1 MYESLKKVLVVGS
14 GPIKIAEA
22 AEFDYS
28 GSQALKAL
36 KEEGITTILV
46 NSNVATVQ
54 TSSKFADKL
63 YLLPVTWW
71 AVEKV
76 IEKERPDA
84 IMIGFGGQTALN
96 VGVDL
101 YKKGVLHKYGVKV
114 LGTPIE
120 GIERALSREKFRET
134 MIEVGIP
141 VPPSLSARSEEEALE
156 KARQIGYP
164 VMVRVSFNLGG
175 RGSTVA
181 WNEED
186 LKRDIGRALS
196 QSYIHEVLIE
206 KYLHHWIELEYEV
219 MRDKHGNSAVIA
231 CIENLDPMGVH
242 TGESTVIAPCQ
253 TLDNKEFQDMR
264 SMAIDVAKSIDLVGE
279 CNVQFALDP
288 KGYNYYVIETNPRM
302 SRSSALASKA
312 TGYPLAY
319 VSAKLALG
327 YDLYEV
333 LNKVSGSTCA
343 CFEPSLD
350 YLVIKI
356 PRWDLDKFE
365 NVEQSL
371 ASEMKSVGE
380 VMSIGRSFEETLQKA
395 IRMLDIGEPGL
406 VGGKIYESKMKKT
419 EALENLKNRRPYWF
433 LYAAK
438 AFKEGATID
447 EVYDA
452 TGIGKFFL
460 NKIKNVVEFY
470 EELKKTK
477 QLDKKT
483 LLKAKK
489 LGFSD
494 YQLAKALNISEREI
508 RAARQKLGIEPK
520 VKQIDTLAGEWPAV
534 TNYLYLTYNGTED
547 DIEFSETGSKLL
559 IIGAGGF
566 RIGVS
571 VEFDWSVV
579 SLLDAAKDY
588 FDEVS
593 ILNYN
598 PETVSTD
605 WDITRK
611 LYFDEINVERVLD
624 IVKKERFA
632 YVATFTGG
640 QIGNSISKK
649 LEDEGIRLL
658 GTSGKSVDNAE
669 DREKFSKLLD
679 KLGIK
684 QPEWVSA
691 KSLEEVKQFVSRV
704 GYPVLVRPSYVL
716 SGSAM
721 KIVYDDNELMVY
733 LRKATE
739 LSSEHP
745 VVVSKYIENAIE
757 AEIDGASDGKAV
769 YGIVMEHVEEAG
781 VHSGDATMSIP
792 YRKLSEITVEKMKN
806 SVYAIMRELEIK
818 GPFNVQF
825 VVKDGEPYIIELNL
839 RASRSMPFSSKVV
852 GNNIISL
859 ALEGILK
866 GFDFDGFKELKPKV
880 WGVKSA
886 QFSWAQLKG
895 AYPYLGPEMKS
906 TGEAA
911 ALGVDFYDA
920 LLKSWLAVAP
930 NRIPS
935 RGSVALVYGRTNKEY
950 LALSAKNLSEFGL
963 TTYTIQGAEIEGI
976 ESVDVKE
983 AISLIKDRKVDIVVT
998 DGYLKKLDYEV
1009 RRIAVD
1015 YNIPLILNGRL
1026 GNEVT
1031 KSFSIQDKLTF
1042 DEVKEY
1048 GAGI

>member
-1 MYESLKKVLVVGS
+1 MRESVRKVLVIGS

-36 KEEGITTILV
+36 KEEGIETVLV

-54 TSSKFADKL
+54 TSRKFADKL
-63 YLLPVTWW
+63 YMIPVTWW

-76 IEKERPDA
+76 IERERPDG
-84 IMIGFGGQTALN
+84 IMVGFGGQTALN

-101 YKKGVLHKYGVKV
+101 YNKGILQKYGVKV

-134 MIEVGIP
+134 MINVGLP

-175 RGSTVA
+175 RGSMVA
-181 WNEED
+181 WTEEE

-219 MRDKHGNSAVIA
+219 MRDKYGNSAVIA

-242 TGESTVIAPCQ
+242 TGESTVISPCQ

-264 SMAIDVAKSIDLVGE
+264 FMSMDVAKSIDLIGE

-327 YDLYEV
+327 YSLYEV

-350 YLVIKI
+350 YIVIKI

-365 NVEQSL
+365 NVEVSL

-380 VMSIGRSFEETLQKA
+380 VMSIGRSFEESLQKA
-395 IRMLDIGEPGL
+395 VRMLDIGEPGV
-406 VGGKIYESKMKKT
+406 VGGKIYFSKMTK
-419 EALENLKNRRPYWF
+419 EDALKNLKMRRPYWF

-447 EVYDA
+447 EVYDV
-452 TGIGKFFL
+452 TGINKFFL
-460 NKIKNVVEFY
+460 NKIKALVEFY
-470 EELKKTK
+470 EMLRK
-477 QLDKKT
+477 QRNIDKDT

-494 YQLAKALNISEREI
+494 LQLAKALGVKESDIRKLRE
-508 RAARQKLGIEPK
+508 KWNIEPK

-534 TNYLYLTYNGTED
+534 TNYMYLTYNGTED
-547 DIEFSETGSKLL
+547 DIEFSQGNKLL

-579 SLLDAAKDY
+579 SLLDSSLKY
-588 FDEVS
+588 FNDVT

-605 WDITRK
+605 WDIARK
-611 LYFDEINVERVLD
+611 LYFDEISVERVLD
-624 IVKKERFA
+624 LIRKEKFT

-640 QIGNSISKK
+640 QIGNNISKK
-649 LEDEGIRLL
+649 LEEEGIRLL
-658 GTSGKSVDNAE
+658 GTSGRSVDTAE

-684 QPEWVSA
+684 QPEWISA
-691 KSLEEVKQFVSRV
+691 RSMEEVKEFIGKV
-704 GYPVLVRPSYVL
+704 GYPVLIRPSYVL
-716 SGSAM
+716 SGAAM
-721 KIVYDDNELMVY
+721 KIVNNDLELMEY
-733 LRKATE
+733 LKRATE
-739 LSSEHP
+739 VSSEHP
-745 VVVSKYIENAIE
+745 VVISKYLNDAIE
-757 AEIDGASDGKAV
+757 AEIDAAGDGKGV
-769 YGIVMEHVEEAG
+769 YGVVIEHVEEAG

-792 YRKLSEITVEKMKN
+792 FRKLSSNVVNKMKEN
-806 SVYAIMRELEIK
+806 VHMLVRELEIK

-825 VVKDGEPYIIELNL
+825 VIKNNEPYIIELNL

-852 GNNIISL
+852 SKNIISL
-859 ALEGILK
+859 ALDGILNGF
-866 GFDFDGFKELKPKV
+866 GFDEFIELKSKS
-880 WGVKSA
+880 WGVKSP

-895 AYPYLGPEMKS
+895 AYPFLGPEMKS

-911 ALGVDFYDA
+911 SLGTDFYDA
-920 LLKSWLAVAP
+920 LLKSWLSSSP
-930 NRIPS
+930 NRIPNK
-935 RGSVALVYGRTNKEY
+935 GGIALVYGTTNVEY
-950 LALSAKNLSEFGL
+950 LRIAAKNLIDYGMN
-963 TTYTIQGAEIEGI
+963 TYTLSEASIGI
-976 ESVDVKE
+976 EEKNIRDTIE
-983 AISLIKDRKVDIVVT
+983 LIKNRKVEIVVT
-998 DGYLKKLDYEV
+998 DGYLKHIDYEV

-1015 YNIPLILNGRL
+1015 YNIPIILNGRL
-1026 GNEVT
+1026 GAEVT
-1031 KSFSIQDKLTF
+1031 RAFSHPNITYY
-1042 DEVKEY
+1042 EMSEY